1 MPLPIGIINAA
12 FETKIFKMKMKHLGS
27 FWLAS
32 AIGLSAFF
40 ASCKGN
46 VSDADIQTEVN
57 KKLDDEGGR
66 GLTASVSAGTVTLT
80 GTCKDEECKRE
91 CADEVKG
98 VKGVKSVVNNIS
110 VASANVTTAPIE
122 ITADAPLQQA
132 VDNVVKDYKDVKAE
146 VKDGIVTLRGEIKR
160 DNLQKL
166 IMSLNELKPKKVEN
180 QLVIK

>member
-1 MPLPIGIINAA
+1 
-12 FETKIFKMKMKHLGS
+12 MKMNHLRS

-40 ASCKGN
+40 VSCKSN

-57 KKLDDEGGR
+57 KKLADDAGS
-66 GLTASVSAGTVTLT
+66 GLTASVNAGTVTLT
-80 GTCKDEECKRE
+80 GTCKTEECKRE

-98 VKGVKSVVNNIS
+98 VKGVKNVVNNIT
-110 VASANVTTAPIE
+110 VASANVNTGPVD

-146 VKDGIVTLRGEIKR
+146 VKDGVVTLRGEIKR

-166 IMSLNELKPKKVEN
+166 IASLNELKPKKVEN